1 MRNKNIEALRGA
13 AILMLLFYHY
23 SVSLGYF
30 KTPFFVML
38 DEAICQ
44 FSMIIFFVISGFGTY
59 LHYKRSEIDQ
69 VSITYG
75 AYVKQRFKKIAP
87 AYYFCMI
94 FILLFT
100 TGGGYLSANG
110 LKAILI
116 YGTFTQNL
124 FPSVSGDI
132 NGVMWTIAL
141 FMQFYL
147 ISYPLY
153 RAIEKWGI
161 RIYPFFVIFSI
172 ICSKI
177 LCSFVAANSYPDMY
191 YVIASIRQI
200 FTTIDIF
207 VLGMITS
214 RFLNKKKLRLF
225 TDRTGI
231 SVSIFIMA
239 ASVLLFIICSFKI
252 GALWGNGIKYYLWKP
267 AVAIVIAV
275 IIIIISPL
283 TFKYDTLLGRT
294 IQFVSKVEYNTYL
307 WHMVL
312 FQNIKN
318 TSYGFNVIAEKYPL
332 LTIMFMILLAV
343 LVGYV
348 STLLTESP
356 NYKMLFTG
364 RSPCHGCRKIRE
376 K

>member
-1 MRNKNIEALRGA
+1 MRNKNIEALRGV

-23 SVSLGYF
+23 SVSLEYF
-30 KTPFFVML
+30 KAPFWVML
-38 DEAICQ
+38 DETICQ

-59 LHYKRSEIDQ
+59 LHYKRLDLNQ
-69 VSITYG
+69 VNITYMD
-75 AYVKQRFKKIAP
+75 YVIQRFKKIAP
-87 AYYFCMI
+87 AYYFCMV

-100 TGGGYLSANG
+100 AGGGYLSGNG
-110 LKAILI
+110 IKAIVI
-116 YGTFTQNL
+116 YSSFLQNL

-132 NGVMWTIAL
+132 NGVTWTIAL

-153 RAIEKWGI
+153 RVIEKWGI
-161 RIYPFFVIFSI
+161 RVYPFFVIFSI

-177 LCSFVAANSYPDMY
+177 LSSIVSANSNPDIY

-214 RFLNKKKLRLF
+214 RFLNKKNVRLF
-225 TDRTGI
+225 SDRTGI
-231 SVSIFIMA
+231 FVSIFIMVV
-239 ASVLLFIICSFKI
+239 SMLLFIICSFKI
-252 GALWGNGIKYYLWKP
+252 GALWGDGIKYYLWKP

-275 IIIIISPL
+275 IIIIITPF
-283 TFKYDTLLGRT
+283 TIKYDTLFGRA
-294 IQFVSKVEYNTYL
+294 IQLISKVEYNTYL

-318 TSYGFNVIAEKYPL
+318 TSYGFTVIAEKYPL
-332 LTIMFMILLAV
+332 LAIISMMLLAV
-343 LVGYV
+343 LVGYF

-356 NYKMLFTG
+356 NYKMIFTG
-364 RSPCHGCRKIRE
+364 RRHNR
-376 K
+376 